1 MFFETQCR
9 KAKTTRVQHSM
20 LYHKILL
27 LLSNS
32 SVNMSEVTDIDKT
45 LDQQLYESSVCL
57 LNIER

>member
-1 MFFETQCR
+1 
-9 KAKTTRVQHSM
+9 M